1 MATKIDTEAPESN
14 AVLSATNL
22 YQKQIQT
29 ETDPFS
35 SIGRVSET
43 YTNPFNLLNPDYVP
57 EEIEQSEDGF
67 GDTFKKGVRSGALG
81 IEKDINNF
89 KALTASILGDEAG
102 FSNYLDKAAVA
113 EAQAGL
119 NAEGTTSFGE
129 FLEKPKTFEGFAKQ
143 VTQTTAQV
151 LPYAIGSIAGGIYGA
166 IGGSL
171 AKIGLNLAGRKYL
184 KKKIKDIIEKKL
196 LKKELSVDEQALLDA
211 GYGMFRT
218 VGKGTSLGAKA
229 GAFGFNYP
237 LLAGS
242 SFQEF
247 EEGGQELNATRA
259 WQALGI
265 AIPQAAAELTGEVF
279 ILKTLGKLA
288 LKDATKNGASLGMKR
303 LASDISKTAFK
314 SSASEGVVELTQ
326 EGISVAQ
333 RFSIDDTYTAEE
345 AQLRLGEAIFGGI
358 VGGGAIGGAGAVPA
372 SIFSQARQMLINKSD
387 ASADADESRVTFGA
401 SDENLQ
407 TPTAEPA
414 SDIDAQIAFTIDPN
428 SPKKVTFIPEG
439 SAKAYRNADGTTLS
453 AAQLDE
459 AKNDT
464 SGPIAVE
471 GGFLGHVAGRGF
483 IFSPDKAA
491 IINLQDAGATS
502 SAAFDEALA
511 SDFDYTDVKPESP
524 DGLVTIKNANGNV
537 IFEQAVDRENDP
549 EGAQRAF
556 EEAETV
562 ASTVPDS
569 SGTVG
574 NIKPEI
580 IAVDK
585 ALKRRKDGVDSTRQA
600 KVDAETTVDP
610 QEDDVTVRNMEFTD
624 DQLAQLRDRGI
635 SEEVV
640 AELAGLEIAP
650 EEEATSNST
659 TFRTQEELTEFL
671 DIKTSP
677 TDLNETMRD
686 LVDVNGQTVTFT
698 PRLSDPKKDKEFNKA
713 VILFNNKVK
722 SYINGATES
731 GVARRQVN
739 PTQPQLNPTTFE
751 RVEIELIYRDRV
763 IGNEQGY
770 SFTDY
775 TDSDS
780 DSKRNSDFDERFDST
795 VALIEDEQTRNN
807 VIENKKY
814 ISDSVLNTIRKEL
827 QAFPSVGIDLKFV
840 ETNSG
845 SRLIILRG
853 QDAFIDVEVTNS
865 ASTQVSID
873 ETFNSKP
880 ETVAKIDKE
889 SPFELVQLD
898 KNGNEVKRQ
907 PISIVAIIEL
917 GKLINIR
924 TEQQFIGD
932 DKQGKGQYTK
942 NNFYAGITA
951 LITHRNTKKSKYRGS
966 TYSLNYTRDNN
977 STLIETKS
985 GKPNN
990 LYSLFKNDT
999 TRIFPNT
1006 ANEFTLDNLAAVE
1019 DVNVRSSEDLAVDFD
1034 PTDIEEEEGAED
1046 AFNKVD
1052 TNVEEQIFLGN
1063 RGKIVRTKRS
1073 AKVQADIRFATSSV
1087 LSGFIKKLTN
1097 IYKMQKPPTLLT
1109 LADVKSLLEQS
1120 KTGGPNF
1127 WARTKLFNLPKNTT
1141 VQDYSSADIVKYLSQ
1156 IVESMENGNVRGSV
1170 IKHRNLATP
1179 IIILRDGSSLNTSIR
1194 DFSKLN
1200 AKQQKDIIADVSVAL
1215 HEYGHLVFD
1224 QQFKDLQLD
1233 KNKNI
1238 KDRLWKAFKSTR
1250 DSLQLQGQDVN
1261 QYQQEDQKKAFEE
1274 WYADQV
1280 SAYVNKLVLA
1290 KDSKK
1295 ASDIKN
1301 AKPKNII
1308 DRYFKNVADVF
1319 IRLYDAYA
1327 SGVNTAFRRFV
1338 SNTTFSEYFDGVL
1351 KANSKAQDVDRVVS
1365 QEPSTTENFVVD
1377 NYISD
1382 IKLTVPPSAVKKLT
1396 VAVRKIL
1403 SVGGGAYLRK
1413 FLKVG
1418 APVTTFYRNLGLTG
1432 QKLANFWNKK
1442 SQTEGPEG
1450 YNDVRVTKRNEF
1462 LSKLETI
1469 VGIPL
1474 NRWGE
1479 LQQLFELVED
1489 DTKATDTLP
1498 PKARKIRE
1506 FLSKTIYDEYIVN
1519 PKTGQPFIQTMEYQV
1534 DPITGVPMRDK
1545 ETGQKIEIGKKPM
1558 GKLKDYYPRLLNVAE
1573 ISRDPSFFIDLL
1585 YEELLIAKKE
1595 GDIARVLGVDM
1606 KNATDQDLQDRAQE
1620 VVSRITNKATE
1631 HGSALELGND
1641 GISDVA
1647 MDTAAQRTLSW
1658 ITTAKIRAYEKRR
1671 NISGNILLPAH
1682 YAILPY
1688 LGQVVKKV
1696 EFERRGGIEQLNA
1709 YVKTIL
1715 DEQYPPLG
1723 ANAPAEQAQQRATK
1737 RGKLKKELENTF
1749 DGQLGRTGTDIKE
1762 GYKTFNSIATVWT
1775 VFTTLSMATL
1785 SSFTDLGAIATRGKE
1800 FGNLRDL
1807 MHDLKSSMSMQE
1819 YKQLARDIGVTSSDA
1834 VASAF
1839 LTPGDLDWQQ
1849 EWASSS
1855 LDWFFKATLLTQ
1867 YTNFTRELAVGMGKK
1882 FIINSASKTTKRNT
1896 RYLAELDL
1904 TAAEVKQWQA
1914 DGENFNSP
1922 NGQKIASAIRQF
1934 ADESVIR
1941 PNPGQRPNWANSPYL
1956 QVVFSLKSY
1965 FYSYGMTV
1973 LGGMGR
1979 EFKNRYAEDG
1989 HINGGAALLLM
2000 GAGTMLPLAMIG
2012 VEAREWVKYLG
2023 HMALPGVDVNDSVF
2037 RSDFMSW
2044 PEYIIDIGNRAGIYG
2059 PWTLAE
2065 SMYSGMVHGD
2075 NPAVSQIPIIDL
2087 ADQVLFEDNLARAF
2101 PFINNLGVKF

>member
-1 MATKIDTEAPESN
+1 MATIDTDAPESN
-14 AVLSATNL
+14 AILSATNL
-22 YQKQIQT
+22 FQRQLQVP
-29 ETDPFS
+29 E
-35 SIGRVSET
+35 V
-43 YTNPFNLLNPDYVP
+43 NPFDTINDESIPEVNPFDTINPDYVS
-57 EEIEQSEDGF
+57 EEEAARDPSKTASVEVQDVEDDF
-67 GDTFKKGVRSGALG
+67 GRTFKKGVRSGVLG
-81 IEKDINNF
+81 IKKDINNF
-89 KALTASILGDEAG
+89 NALVSSIKGDEAG
-102 FSNYLDKAAVA
+102 FFDSLDKAGVA

-119 NAEGTTSFGE
+119 NAKGTTSFGE
-129 FLEKPKTFEGFAKQ
+129 FVEKPKTFEGFAKQ
-143 VTQTTAQV
+143 VTQVTGQV
-151 LPYAIGSIAGGIYGA
+151 IPYAIGSIAGGIYGA

-184 KKKIKDIIEKKL
+184 KKKIKDITEKKL

-211 GYGMFRT
+211 GYGAFRT

-265 AIPQAAAELTGEVF
+265 AIPQAAAEVTGEAF

-303 LASDISKTAFK
+303 LASDISKTALK
-314 SSASEGVVELTQ
+314 TGVSETAVELTQ

-333 RFSIDDTYTAEE
+333 RFSIDDTYTLEQ
-345 AQLRLGEAIFGGI
+345 AQLRLGEAAFGGFF
-358 VGGGAIGGAGAVPA
+358 GGGAIGGAGAAPA
-372 SIFSQARQMLINKSD
+372 SVFSQARQMLSNKSE

-407 TPTAEPA
+407 SPTAEPA

-428 SPKKVTFIPEG
+428 SQKNVTFIPEG

-471 GGFLGHVAGRGF
+471 GGFLGHAAGRGF

-491 IINLQDAGATS
+491 ITNLQDAGATS

-537 IFEQAVDRENDP
+537 IFEQAVDSENDP

-580 IAVDK
+580 IAVDE
-585 ALKRRKDGVDSTRQA
+585 ALKRRKDGIDSTRQA
-600 KVDAETTVDP
+600 KVDDETTVDP
-610 QEDDVTVRNMEFTD
+610 QEDDGIVRNMEFTD

-671 DIKTSP
+671 DTKTSS

-698 PRLSDPKKDKEFNKA
+698 PRLSDPKKDKEFNEA

-722 SYINGATES
+722 SYINAATES

-751 RVEIELIYRDRV
+751 RVEIELISRDRV

-780 DSKRNSDFDERFDST
+780 KRNSDFDEKFDST

-827 QAFPSVGIDLKFV
+827 QAFPSVGIDLNFV

-845 SRLIILRG
+845 SKLIILRE

-865 ASTQVSID
+865 AATQVSID

-880 ETVAKIDKE
+880 ETVAKINKE

-907 PISIVAIIEL
+907 PISIVAITEL

-951 LITHRNTKKSKYRGS
+951 LITHKSTKKSKYKGS
-966 TYSLNYTRDNN
+966 TYSLNYTRDDN

-1006 ANEFTLDNLAAVE
+1006 ANEFTLDNLIAVQ

-1034 PTDIEEEEGAED
+1034 PTDIEEKEGAED

-1052 TNVEEQIFLGN
+1052 TNVEEQIFLGS

-1073 AKVQADIRFATSSV
+1073 AKVQADIRLAASSV
-1087 LSGFIKKLTN
+1087 LSGFVKKLTN

-1120 KTGGPNF
+1120 RTGGPNF
-1127 WARTKLFNLPKNTT
+1127 WARTKLFNPPNNTT
-1141 VQDYSSADIVKYLSQ
+1141 VQDYSAADVVKYLSQ
-1156 IVESMENGNVRGSV
+1156 IVESMEKGNVRGSV

-1194 DFSKLN
+1194 DFSKLDP
-1200 AKQQKDIIADVSVAL
+1200 KQQATILNDVSVAL

-1238 KDRLWKAFKSTR
+1238 KDRLWKAFTSTR
-1250 DSLQLQGQDVN
+1250 DSLQLQGQEVK

-1290 KDSKK
+1290 KESKK

-1308 DRYFKNVADVF
+1308 DTYFKKLAQVF
-1319 IRLYDAYA
+1319 LTIYEAYL
-1327 SGVNTAFRRFV
+1327 SGVNTGFRRFA

-1365 QEPSTTENFVVD
+1365 QEPSATENFVVD

-1382 IKLTVPPSAVKKLT
+1382 IKLRVPPSAVKKLT
-1396 VAVRKIL
+1396 AAVRKVL
-1403 SVGGGAYLRK
+1403 SAGDGAYLQK
-1413 FLKVG
+1413 FLKIA
-1418 APVTTFYRNLGLTG
+1418 APVTTFYRNLGPYG
-1432 QKLANFWNKK
+1432 EKLANFWNKK

-1462 LSKLETI
+1462 LNALEDI
-1469 VGIPL
+1469 VGLPV

-1479 LQQLFELVED
+1479 LEQLFELVED

-1506 FLSKTIYDEYIVN
+1506 FLSKTIYDDYVIN
-1519 PKTGQPFIQTMEYQV
+1519 PKTGEPFIQSMEYEI
-1534 DPITGVPMRDK
+1534 DPVTGAPVIDPA
-1545 ETGQKIEIGKKPM
+1545 TGKKIEVGKKSM

-1573 ISRDPSFFIDLL
+1573 VSRDPSFFIDLL
-1585 YEELLIAKKE
+1585 YEELLIARKNGNIE
-1595 GDIARVLGVDM
+1595 SVLGIDM
-1606 KNATDQDLQDRAQE
+1606 QNATDEDLQKRAYE
-1620 VVSRITNKATE
+1620 VVSKIANKAVE

-1641 GISDVA
+1641 GISEVA
-1647 MDTAAQRTLSW
+1647 MDTISQRTLSW
-1658 ITTAKIRAYEKRR
+1658 ITTSKIRAYERRR

-1688 LGQVVKKV
+1688 ISQVVKKV
-1696 EFERRGGIEQLNA
+1696 EFERRGGIEYLNSLVEKIIKERHPQDA
-1709 YVKTIL
+1709 VK
-1715 DEQYPPLG
+1715 
-1723 ANAPAEQAQQRATK
+1723 RA
-1737 RGKLKKELENTF
+1737 KLKKELEDSF

-1785 SSFTDLGAIATRGKE
+1785 SSFTDLGAIATRSKE
-1800 FGNLRDL
+1800 FGNVRDL
-1807 MHDLKSSMSMQE
+1807 IRDLKSNMSME
-1819 YKQLARDIGVTSSDA
+1819 EFKQLSRDLGVTSSDA
-1834 VASAF
+1834 VASAY

-1867 YTNFTRELAVGMGKK
+1867 YTNFTRELAVGMGKR
-1882 FIINSASKTTKRNT
+1882 FIINSAVRDTKRNT
-1896 RYLAELDL
+1896 RYLAELGL
-1904 TAAEVKQWQA
+1904 TPAEVKQWQA
-1914 DGENFNSP
+1914 DGENFNSEV
-1922 NGQKIASAIRQF
+1922 GRKVGSAIRQF
-1934 ADESVIR
+1934 ADESIIR
-1941 PNPGQRPNWANSPYL
+1941 PNPGERPSWANSPYL
-1956 QVVFSLKSY
+1956 QIVFSLKSY
-1965 FYSYGMTV
+1965 FYSYGTTV

-1979 EFKNRYAEDG
+1979 EFKNRYREDG
-1989 HINGGAALLLM
+1989 HINGGAALLLL

-2012 VEAREWVKYLG
+2012 VESREWIKYLG
-2023 HMALPGVDVNDSVF
+2023 QTALPGVDAGREVF

-2044 PEYIIDIGNRAGIYG
+2044 PEYISDILNRAGIYG
-2059 PWTLAE
+2059 PWTIAE
-2065 SMYSGMVHGD
+2065 SMWSGINHGD
-2075 NPAVSQIPIIDL
+2075 NPFVSQIPIVDM
-2087 ADQVLFEDNLARAF
+2087 ADSVLFEDNLARAF
-2101 PFINNLGVKF
+2101 PFINNFGVKF